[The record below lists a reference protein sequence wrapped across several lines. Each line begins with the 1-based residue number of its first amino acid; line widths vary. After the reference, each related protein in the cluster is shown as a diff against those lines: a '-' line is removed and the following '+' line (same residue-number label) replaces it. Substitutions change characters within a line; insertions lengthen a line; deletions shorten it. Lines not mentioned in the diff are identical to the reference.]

1 MINDFLEIMPDNDT
15 DQTQLVSFTE
25 EYQKSQPIKKVSLI
39 INSLKIKNQL
49 IRLFCA
55 SKLTEIGI
63 ILGNKRIDDELIP
76 FITDLILNFEEN
88 EEVLCEFS
96 NQLLNLLL
104 ILQKENIFS
113 SIGVRSL
120 EILSG
125 NDDENVRQTSIKN
138 LSKFIESLDEDI
150 ITGEIFPLMKRL
162 IENDLKTK
170 MSCCYLFPVVY
181 PRLQN
186 QEIKKELLQVYYEI
200 SHDESPSVRRVA
212 ADNIRYFCKVNDEEV
227 INQLVKLYEDFIKD
241 TIDIVKIYTI
251 ESTKDLLEKLQP
263 DEKEKLIMNLT
274 NCMSR
279 EKSWRVKYA
288 CSEIISKICVE
299 FPENF
304 NELKFVPILMLFL
317 KDKEP
322 EVRCSVLANFDI
334 YLQHITLQKFKDSFI
349 PIFEELSKDINLH
362 VRSIYASCLLKCLPF
377 LKEDENLVLDTIVPL
392 LTKLLND
399 DVYEVQY
406 AAIEHIDKLILLANH
421 DENLM
426 NKCIMPTI
434 TEGMKN
440 TKWRF
445 RNFIADN
452 LLKVIEQLP
461 KEKINKEFLSII
473 IKLFTDNA
481 AEIRETSWKIIEK
494 IVRNVDNTFL
504 KNNIWNFQKD
514 KLNSKNYIMRIASM
528 NSINYLKKYY
538 DINFLKNE
546 IIKEI
551 IEHGKIDKIANVKFT
566 SCLVLKDIEKYLEN
580 EKKDDSKKNEIKE
593 YVKSFENDKDPDVQ
607 FFSKKAYNELN

>member
-15 DQTQLVSFTE
+15 DQTQLISFTE

-63 ILGNKRIDDELIP
+63 ILGNKRIEDELIP

-274 NCMSR
+274 NSMSR
-279 EKSWRVKYA
+279 EKSWR
-288 CSEIISKICVE
+288 
-299 FPENF
+299 
-304 NELKFVPILMLFL
+304 
-317 KDKEP
+317 
-322 EVRCSVLANFDI
+322 
-334 YLQHITLQKFKDSFI
+334 T
-349 PIFEELSKDINLH
+349 
-362 VRSIYASCLLKCLPF
+362 
-377 LKEDENLVLDTIVPL
+377 
-392 LTKLLND
+392 
-399 DVYEVQY
+399 
-406 AAIEHIDKLILLANH
+406 
-421 DENLM
+421 
-426 NKCIMPTI
+426 
-434 TEGMKN
+434 
-440 TKWRF
+440 
-445 RNFIADN
+445 
-452 LLKVIEQLP
+452 
-461 KEKINKEFLSII
+461 
-473 IKLFTDNA
+473 
-481 AEIRETSWKIIEK
+481 
-494 IVRNVDNTFL
+494 
-504 KNNIWNFQKD
+504 
-514 KLNSKNYIMRIASM
+514 NS
-528 NSINYLKKYY
+528 
-538 DINFLKNE
+538 
-546 IIKEI
+546 
-551 IEHGKIDKIANVKFT
+551 
-566 SCLVLKDIEKYLEN
+566 
-580 EKKDDSKKNEIKE
+580 
-593 YVKSFENDKDPDVQ
+593 
-607 FFSKKAYNELN
+607 

>member
-63 ILGNKRIDDELIP
+63 ILGNKRIEDELIP

-274 NCMSR
+274 NSMSR

-304 NELKFVPILMLFL
+304 NELKFVPILI
-317 KDKEP
+317 KS
-322 EVRCSVLANFDI
+322 CNF
-334 YLQHITLQKFKDSFI
+334 
-349 PIFEELSKDINLH
+349 
-362 VRSIYASCLLKCLPF
+362 
-377 LKEDENLVLDTIVPL
+377 
-392 LTKLLND
+392 
-399 DVYEVQY
+399 
-406 AAIEHIDKLILLANH
+406 
-421 DENLM
+421 
-426 NKCIMPTI
+426 
-434 TEGMKN
+434 
-440 TKWRF
+440 
-445 RNFIADN
+445 AD
-452 LLKVIEQLP
+452 P
-461 KEKINKEFLSII
+461 
-473 IKLFTDNA
+473 
-481 AEIRETSWKIIEK
+481 
-494 IVRNVDNTFL
+494 
-504 KNNIWNFQKD
+504 
-514 KLNSKNYIMRIASM
+514 NSN
-528 NSINYLKKYY
+528 
-538 DINFLKNE
+538 
-546 IIKEI
+546 
-551 IEHGKIDKIANVKFT
+551 
-566 SCLVLKDIEKYLEN
+566 
-580 EKKDDSKKNEIKE
+580 
-593 YVKSFENDKDPDVQ
+593 
-607 FFSKKAYNELN
+607 